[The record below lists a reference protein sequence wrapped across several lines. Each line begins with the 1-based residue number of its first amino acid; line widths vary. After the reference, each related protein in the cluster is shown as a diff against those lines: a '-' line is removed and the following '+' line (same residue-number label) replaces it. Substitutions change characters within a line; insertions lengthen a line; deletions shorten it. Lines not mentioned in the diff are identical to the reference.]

1 MRRSMSEL
9 FLHRRI
15 PSSVPLAAAAAAEI
29 HITSIHRRY
38 SSSAS
43 GEELLREEK
52 RRWLTLPPFRPP
64 VDAAVVGRALS
75 VRGSSLNSET
85 VTALKWVLHCC
96 PQIPRCLV
104 QKLFRLR
111 RVRRESTNSNN
122 ASCLDTKTQH
132 RLNRVSAKDI
142 MSSGDRIFLPNS
154 IQEFQSKKK
163 EYCFDEDDVH
173 YIRNLELYK
182 DSAIVVVNKPPG
194 MPVQGGIGIK
204 RSMDVLAAAALR
216 YDLEEPPR
224 LVHRLDKDSSGILVM
239 GRTQISASVLHFIFR
254 EKTFEASN
262 DDTMNTQKIL
272 QKKYW
277 ALVLGVPRLTKGLI
291 SAPLTKVVMDNG
303 KSDRIKIVDN
313 VETTSSQHALTEY
326 RVIGTSVHGYTWLEL
341 CPLTGRKHQLRVH
354 CAEVLGT
361 PIVGDYKYGW
371 QVHKK
376 WKPIH
381 CLNLLRESDNH
392 PNNAYPHDINL
403 EGGSIAEKQPL
414 LHLHC
419 RQMIFPNVS
428 LALELMKSSVHEDLS
443 QLEKL
448 DLVAPLPLHMQ
459 RSWDILRSL

>member
-1 MRRSMSEL
+1 MMRRSMSEL

-15 PSSVPLAAAAAAEI
+15 PSPVPLAAAAATAVEI
-29 HITSIHRRY
+29 HIASIHWRH

-75 VRGSSLNSET
+75 VRSSSLNSET
-85 VTALKWVLHCC
+85 VTALKW
-96 PQIPRCLV
+96 
-104 QKLFRLR
+104 
-111 RVRRESTNSNN
+111 
-122 ASCLDTKTQH
+122 
-132 RLNRVSAKDI
+132 
-142 MSSGDRIFLPNS
+142 
-154 IQEFQSKKK
+154 
-163 EYCFDEDDVH
+163 
-173 YIRNLELYK
+173 

-326 RVIGTSVHGYTWLEL
+326 RVIGTSVHGYAWLEL

-354 CAEVLGT
+354 CAEALGT

-371 QVHKK
+371 QAHKK

-381 CLNLLRESDNH
+381 CLNLSRESDNR
-392 PNNAYPHDINL
+392 PNNAHPHDINL

-443 QLEKL
+443 QLERL

-459 RSWDILRSL
+459 RSWDVLTSL